1 MIMGKID
8 SMNKPIITSLFAL
21 MCLIANLGKADILP
35 PGHKNIDHQLVF
47 ESSPLFDEYC
57 LVAAPIR
64 GFSGFHIVVPGQPF
78 HFSSK
83 YGTRLYLIPKSVA
96 ADLKF
101 DREQFDQWPSTLP
114 PVSQI
119 ASVFKGS
126 PIDSAV
132 TTARFVGLRDGKPE
146 IVVVEHKELDAAGK
160 PISYWRAYGWL
171 AIPLIGGFMLIARFV
186 RRIRSRK
193 ANFGQTKIV

>member
-47 ESSPLFDEYC
+47 ESSPLFD
-57 LVAAPIR
+57 
-64 GFSGFHIVVPGQPF
+64 VVPGQPL